1 MKIALCIPCH
11 RQTESKFTQALT
23 DMVIHT
29 SQATIFYDGEQV
41 TPELKLFIVS
51 SSLLPESRNRLV
63 AEALN
68 WEADYMLWMDAD
80 HVFPCN
86 ALLRLL
92 GRSKLVVGCNYAR
105 RHTPTAP
112 TASKYGTDD
121 EIELLWTTQEKAE
134 ADEVEEV
141 AHLGLGLCLIDMRTF
156 AILDKVAEENGEKSF
171 FPLFRLDPTE
181 DGIRFTGEDVW
192 FFKKLRDAGIKIFL
206 DHELSWQV
214 GHLHETVLTNAHACS
229 QKDRFVEFSKRK
241 LDKFKKEAAK

>member
-1 MKIALCIPCH
+1 VKIALCIPAH

-29 SQATIFYDGEQV
+29 CQSTIIFDGEQV

-63 AEALN
+63 AEAIN

-80 HVFPCN
+80 HVFPCD

-112 TASKYGTDD
+112 TASKHGSDD
-121 EIELLWTTQEKAE
+121 EVELIWTTREKA
-134 ADEVEEV
+134 AAGEVEEV
-141 AHLGLGLCLIDMRTF
+141 AHLGLGLCLIDMRAF
-156 AILDKVAEENGEKSF
+156 AILDAAMDGNF
-171 FPLFRLDPTE
+171 WPLFRLEPTA
-181 DGIRFTGEDVW
+181 DNIRFVGEDVY
-192 FFKKLRDAGIKIFL
+192 FFKKLRDAGIGVFL
-206 DHELSWQV
+206 DHELSWEV
-214 GHLHETVLTNAHACS
+214 GHLHEVVLMNAHAEV
-229 QKDRFVEFSKRK
+229 QKDQFLEWSKRK
-241 LDKFKKEAAK
+241 LDKFTKEPVE

>member
-1 MKIALCIPCH
+1 VKIALCIPAH

-29 SQATIFYDGEQV
+29 SQAKIIYDDEPV

-68 WEADYMLWMDAD
+68 WDADYMLWMDAD
-80 HVFPCN
+80 HVFPCD

-112 TASKYGTDD
+112 TASKYGSDD
-121 EIELLWTTQEKAE
+121 ECELVWTTKEKAE
-134 ADEVEEV
+134 AGEVEEV
-141 AHLGLGLCLIDMRTF
+141 AHLGLGLCLIDMRAF
-156 AILDKVAEENGEKSF
+156 AILDQQTDGNF
-171 FPLFRLDPTE
+171 WPLFRLDPTE
-181 DGIRFTGEDVW
+181 NGIRFTGEDVF
-192 FFKKLRDAGIKIFL
+192 FFKKLRDAGIPVFL
-206 DHELSWQV
+206 DHALSWEV
-214 GHLHETVLTNAHACS
+214 GHLHEVVLMNAHAEV
-229 QKDRFVEFSKRK
+229 QKDAFLEWSKRK
-241 LDKFKKEAAK
+241 MDKFKKEAAE